1 MKALPNLVFGIT
13 VISSWSIAAAA
24 EIRFNRDIRP
34 ILSENCFQCH
44 GPDHNA
50 RQANL
55 RLDREEE
62 AVAAGAI
69 KPGDPGNS
77 KLVQRIRASD
87 PVRLMPPSWS
97 NKKLS
102 DEQKDLL
109 TRWIKQGAQYEPH
122 WAYIKPERP
131 EAPEGPAAIDHL
143 VNRKLEEKAL
153 RPVSQAD
160 RRTLARRLSFDLTGL
175 PPSPETVD
183 AFVNDSD
190 ARAYERLVEKFMSS
204 PQFGERMA
212 VHWLDL
218 VRYADT
224 MGYHSDVPISM
235 YPYRDYVIRAFNEN
249 KPFDQFT
256 REQLGG
262 DLLPNPTTWQRVA
275 SGYNRLN
282 RMTNEG
288 GAQPGEYLVRYLSD
302 RLRATSTVWLGS
314 TLGCAECHDHKFD
327 PFTTKDFY
335 QFAAF
340 FADIEEVGVYV
351 GTWEFGPR
359 VRVPTPEGEQEI
371 AGIDR
376 EIAKLEQ
383 KGKGQLSPG
392 QTEMEDFARYV
403 VREDIES
410 WVAPKVRELAA
421 KSKSKFRRH
430 EDGTIEIKGEAPDT
444 DIHRA
449 DLNLGPGKVT
459 AIRLEALQFPTNPF
473 PRPLLDAEKGF
484 MLTRFTV
491 EIVRRRSRPQPIPI
505 VAAFDNGHEERRSA
519 LYALDD
525 NEQSGWGRSGEV
537 GDPLPQALFLLES
550 PLELRPGDV
559 LRVRMY
565 YESKPAPSRFRL
577 SVTDA
582 AFPEFVPGKNVEE
595 AVLAKGDLT
604 ADQQTALKEHFLSI
618 TNGNSNWKQI
628 LELERQRQVVF
639 QEGGDCLTTHAVE
652 ARTVR
657 VLPRGNWMD
666 ESGEIVEPQA
676 PHFLKQ
682 IPIRN
687 GRLTRLDLANWLVD
701 RGNPLTARV
710 FVNRLWK
717 AFFGTGLSKIL
728 NDIGSQGEAPQNQD
742 LLDWLAVEFMESGW
756 DVKHILRTMLLSET
770 YRRSS
775 EPTEELK
782 AGDPYNIYHGR
793 QSATRLDAEFIRD
806 GTLSVSGRLNPTI
819 GGPSVKPYQPAG
831 YYKELNFPKRTYKA
845 DLNENQFRRGLYTH
859 WQRQYLH
866 PSLMAFDA
874 PSREE
879 CVADRSISN
888 TPLQALTLLN
898 DPTYVE
904 AARTFAKRILKS
916 AETDT
921 GARLDFAFRHA
932 FSRNAEAEE
941 REVLAQLLK
950 SQREHFKNHPEDA
963 ENLLSV
969 GISEV
974 PEDLD
979 VSDLAAWTSVARA
992 IFNKHEFIMRY

>member
-1 MKALPNLVFGIT
+1 M
-13 VISSWSIAAAA
+13 ISSWGIATAA

-44 GPDHNA
+44 GPDQNA

-62 AVAAGAI
+62 AVTAGAI

-77 KLVQRIRASD
+77 KLVQRIRASN
-87 PVRLMPPSWS
+87 PARVMPPFRS

-102 DEQKDLL
+102 DEQKNLL
-109 TRWIKQGAQYEPH
+109 TRWVKQGAEYEPH

-131 EAPEGPAAIDHL
+131 EAPEGPAAVDYL
-143 VNRKLEEKAL
+143 VNRKLEEKSL
-153 RPVSQAD
+153 RPTGQAD
-160 RRTLARRLSFDLTGL
+160 RRTLARRLSIDLTGL
-175 PPSPETVD
+175 PPSLETVD
-183 AFVNDSD
+183 AFVNGSD
-190 ARAYERLVEKFMSS
+190 ARAYERLVKKFMSS

-224 MGYHSDVPISM
+224 MGFHGDVPISM
-235 YPYRDYVIRAFNEN
+235 YPYRDYVIRAFNED

-288 GAQPGEYLVRYLSD
+288 GAQPGEYLARYLSD
-302 RLRATSTVWLGS
+302 RLRATSSVWLGS

-327 PFTTKDFY
+327 PFTSKDFY

-340 FADIEEVGVYV
+340 FADIEEVGVYL
-351 GTWEFGPR
+351 GTWDFGPR

-371 AGIDR
+371 ARIDR

-383 KGKGQLSPG
+383 GGKGQLAAGPP
-392 QTEMEDFARYV
+392 EAKDFTRDF
-403 VREDIES
+403 RENLES
-410 WVAPKVRELAA
+410 WLVPKVRELSTQ
-421 KSKSKFRRH
+421 SKSKFRRH
-430 EDGTIEIKGEAPDT
+430 KDGTIEIKGEAPVT
-444 DIHRA
+444 DVHRA
-449 DLNLGPGKVT
+449 DLKVGPVKVT
-459 AIRLEALQFPTNPF
+459 AIRLEALQF
-473 PRPLLDAEKGF
+473 DAEEGF
-484 MLTRFTV
+484 LLTRFAV
-491 EIVRRRSRPQPIPI
+491 ELLRRRSRPQPIPI
-505 VAAFDNGHEERRSA
+505 VAAFDNGHEDRRTA

-525 NEQSGWGRSGEV
+525 HGHSGWGRTGEL
-537 GDPLPQALFLLES
+537 GDPLPQAIFLLES
-550 PLELRPGDV
+550 PLELRPSDV

-565 YESKPAPSRFRL
+565 YEWGYKNKAPSRFRL

-582 AFPEFVPGKNVEE
+582 MFPEFVPGKTVGE

-604 ADQQTALKEHFLSI
+604 ADQQTALKEHFLRI

-628 LELERQRQVVF
+628 RELERQKQVVF
-639 QEGGDCLTTHAVE
+639 QKGGDCLTTHAVE
-652 ARTVR
+652 PRTIR
-657 VLPRGNWMD
+657 ILPRGNWMD
-666 ESGEIVEPQA
+666 ESGEIVEPQV

-701 RGNPLTARV
+701 RDNPLTARV

-717 AFFGTGLSKIL
+717 VLFGTGLSRIL
-728 NDIGSQGEAPQNQD
+728 NDIGSQGEAPLNQD

-756 DVKHILRTMLLSET
+756 DVKHIIRTILLSET

-775 EPTEELK
+775 EPSEELK
-782 AGDPYNIYHGR
+782 AGDPYNIYYGR

-806 GTLSVSGRLNPTI
+806 GALAISGLLNPTI

-866 PSLMAFDA
+866 PSLMVFDA

-879 CVADRSISN
+879 CAADRSISN

-904 AARTFAKRILKS
+904 AARTFAQRILKS
-916 AETDT
+916 GDTDT
-921 GARLDFAFRHA
+921 SARLNFVFRYA
-932 FSRNAEAEE
+932 FSRNIEDEE

-950 SQREHFKNHPEDA
+950 SQSEHFKNHSKDA
-963 ENLLSV
+963 EDLLSV

-979 VSDLAAWTSVARA
+979 LDELAAWTNVARA

>member
-1 MKALPNLVFGIT
+1 MNTLPNLVLAIT
-13 VISSWSIAAAA
+13 LISSWSLAAAA

-34 ILSENCFQCH
+34 ILSKNCFQCH

-77 KLVQRIRASD
+77 KLVQRIRASE

-109 TRWIKQGAQYEPH
+109 TRWIKQGAQYEQH
-122 WAYIKPERP
+122 WAYIKPVRP
-131 EAPEGPAAIDHL
+131 EAPEGPSAIDYL
-143 VNRKLEEKAL
+143 VNRKLEEKGL
-153 RPVSQAD
+153 RPVGQAG
-160 RRTLARRLSFDLTGL
+160 RRTLARRLSLDLTGL

-183 AFVNDSD
+183 AFVNNSD
-190 ARAYERLVEKFMSS
+190 ARAYKKLVEKFMSS

-224 MGYHSDVPISM
+224 MGFHGDVPINM
-235 YPYRDYVIRAFNEN
+235 YPFRDYVIRSFNDN

-288 GAQPGEYLVRYLSD
+288 GAQRGEYLARYLSD
-302 RLRATSTVWLGS
+302 RLRATSSVWLGS

-327 PFTTKDFY
+327 PFSTKDFY

-340 FADIEEVGVYV
+340 FADIEEVGVYP
-351 GTWEFGPR
+351 GTWDFGPR
-359 VRVPTPEGEQEI
+359 VRVPTPEGEKQI

-383 KGKGQLSPG
+383 EGKRRQAAGE
-392 QTEMEDFARYV
+392 TEMEGFARYV
-403 VREDIES
+403 RENIERWS
-410 WVAPKVRELAA
+410 LPKVRRLSA

-430 EDGTIEIKGEAPDT
+430 KDGTIEIKGEAPAT

-449 DLNLGPGKVT
+449 DLKLGPGRVT
-459 AIRLEALQFPTNPF
+459 AIRLEALQF
-473 PRPLLDAEKGF
+473 DAEKGF

-491 EIVRRRSRPQPIPI
+491 ELLRRRSRPQPIPI
-505 VAAFDNGHEERRSA
+505 VAAFDNGHEDRCAA

-525 NEQSGWGRSGEV
+525 HEQSGWGRSGELE
-537 GDPLPQALFLLES
+537 DPPPQAIFLLES
-550 PLELRPGDV
+550 PLETRAGDA

-565 YESKPAPSRFRL
+565 YEWDDENKAPSRFRL
-577 SVTDA
+577 SVTDT
-582 AFPEFVPGKNVEE
+582 AFPEFVPGKNVGE
-595 AVLAKGDLT
+595 AVLAKSDLT
-604 ADQQTALKEHFLSI
+604 AGRQTALKEHFLSI
-618 TNGNSNWKQI
+618 TNENSHWKQI
-628 LELERQRQVVF
+628 RELERQKQVVV
-639 QEGGDCLTTHAVE
+639 QAGGDCLTTHTVE
-652 ARTVR
+652 PRTVR
-657 VLPRGNWMD
+657 ILPRGNWMD

-682 IPIRN
+682 IPVRN

-701 RGNPLTARV
+701 RDNPLTARV

-717 AFFGTGLSKIL
+717 ALFGTGLSKIL
-728 NDIGSQGEAPQNQD
+728 NDIGSQGEAPRNQD

-756 DVKHILRTMLLSET
+756 DVKHIVRTMLLSET

-775 EPTEELK
+775 EPSEELK
-782 AGDPYNIYHGR
+782 AGDPYNVYYGR
-793 QSATRLDAEFIRD
+793 QSAMRLDAEFIRD
-806 GTLSVSGRLNPTI
+806 SALAVSGLLNPAI
-819 GGPSVKPYQPAG
+819 GGPSVKPYQPPG

-879 CVADRSISN
+879 CAADRSISN

-916 AETDT
+916 GETDT
-921 GARLDFAFRHA
+921 SARLDFAFRHA

-941 REVLAQLLK
+941 RDVLAQLLK
-950 SQREHFKNHPEDA
+950 SQHEHFKNHPENA

-979 VSDLAAWTSVARA
+979 LDELAAWTSVARA

>member
-1 MKALPNLVFGIT
+1 MTPSLRNLVVGIML
-13 VISSWSIAAAA
+13 ISSWSIAAAA

-34 ILSENCFQCH
+34 ILSKNCFQCH
-44 GPDHNA
+44 GPDGNA

-55 RLDREEE
+55 RLDREAE

-69 KPGDPGNS
+69 TPGDPDNS
-77 KLVQRIRASD
+77 KLVERIHASD

-97 NKKLS
+97 NKKLTA
-102 DEQKDLL
+102 EQKDLL
-109 TRWIKQGAQYEPH
+109 TRWIKQGARYEQH

-131 EAPEGPAAIDHL
+131 EAPQGPAAIDSL
-143 VNRKLEEKAL
+143 VNKKLEEKGLQPVGQAP
-153 RPVSQAD
+153 RP
-160 RRTLARRLSFDLTGL
+160 TLARRLSLDLTGL
-175 PPSPETVD
+175 PPSPETVA

-190 ARAYERLVEKFMSS
+190 AHAYEKLVDKFMSS

-224 MGYHSDVPISM
+224 MGFHGDVPITM
-235 YPYRDYVIRAFNEN
+235 YPYRDYVIRSFNEN

-288 GAQPGEYLVRYLSD
+288 GAQPAEYLARYLSD
-302 RLRATSTVWLGS
+302 RLRATSSVWLGS

-327 PFTTKDFY
+327 PFLTKDFY
-335 QFAAF
+335 HFAAF
-340 FADIEEVGVYV
+340 FADIEEVGVYP
-351 GTWEFGPR
+351 GTWDFGPR
-359 VRVPTPEGEQEI
+359 VWVPTPEGEKEI
-371 AGIDR
+371 ARIDR
-376 EIAKLEQ
+376 QIARLEQ
-383 KGKGQLSPG
+383 QGKGRLSAD
-392 QTEMEDFARYV
+392 QTEMESFARS
-403 VREDIES
+403 VRENLAS
-410 WVAPKVRELAA
+410 WRVPKVRQLSA

-430 EDGTIEIKGEAPDT
+430 KDGTIEIKGEAPVT

-449 DLNLGPGKVT
+449 DLKLRPGKVT
-459 AIRLEALQFPTNPF
+459 AIRWEALQF
-473 PRPLLDAEKGF
+473 DAEEGF

-491 EIVRRRSRPQPIPI
+491 ELLRRGSRPQPIPI
-505 VAAFDNGHEERRSA
+505 AAAFDNGHEDRRNA
-519 LYALDD
+519 IYALDD
-525 NEQSGWGRSGEV
+525 HDQSGWGRSGEV
-537 GDPLPQALFLLES
+537 GDPLPQAIFLLES
-550 PLELRPGDV
+550 PLETRAGDA

-565 YESKPAPSRFRL
+565 YEWKHKNKAPSRFRL

-582 AFPEFVPGKNVEE
+582 AFPEFVPGKSVEE

-604 ADQQTALKEHFLSI
+604 AGRQTALQEHFLSV
-618 TNGNSNWKQI
+618 TNGNPNWKQI
-628 LELERQRQVVF
+628 RELERQRQAVV
-639 QEGGDCLTTHAVE
+639 QKGGDCLTTQAVE
-652 ARTVR
+652 PRTVR

-687 GRLTRLDLANWLVD
+687 GRLTRLDLAAWLAD
-701 RGNPLTARV
+701 RDNPLTARV

-717 AFFGTGLSKIL
+717 AFLGSGLSKIL

-756 DVKHILRTMLLSET
+756 DVKHIIRTILLSET

-775 EPTEELK
+775 EPSEELK
-782 AGDPYNIYHGR
+782 AGDPYNVYYGR
-793 QSATRLDAEFIRD
+793 QSAMRLDAEFIRD
-806 GTLSVSGRLNPTI
+806 SALAVSGLLNPTI
-819 GGPSVKPYQPAG
+819 GGPSVKPYQPPG

-879 CVADRSISN
+879 CAADRSLSN

-904 AARTFAKRILKS
+904 AARGLAKLILNS
-916 AETDT
+916 GETDT
-921 GARLDFAFRHA
+921 GRRLDFAFRRA

-950 SQREHFKNHPEDA
+950 SRREHFQSHPEDA
-963 ENLLSV
+963 ENLLSA

-979 VSDLAAWTSVARA
+979 VRDLAAWTSVARA

>member
-1 MKALPNLVFGIT
+1 MKPSRNCVVGIML
-13 VISSWSIAAAA
+13 ISSWSLAAAA

-34 ILSENCFQCH
+34 ILSKNCFQCH
-44 GPDHNA
+44 GPDRNA

-62 AVAAGAI
+62 AIAAGAI

-77 KLVQRIRASD
+77 KLAERIHASD

-102 DEQKDLL
+102 AEQKDLL
-109 TRWIKQGAQYEPH
+109 TRWIKQGAQYEQH
-122 WAYIKPERP
+122 WAYIRPERP
-131 EAPEGPAAIDHL
+131 EVPQGPAAIDYL
-143 VNRKLEEKAL
+143 VNKKLEEKGL
-153 RPVSQAD
+153 QPVGEAGRS
-160 RRTLARRLSFDLTGL
+160 TLARRLSLDLTGL
-175 PPSPETVD
+175 PPAPETVA

-190 ARAYERLVEKFMSS
+190 TRAYEKLVDKLISS
-204 PQFGERMA
+204 SQFGERMA

-224 MGYHSDVPISM
+224 MGFHGDVPISM

-288 GAQPGEYLVRYLSD
+288 GAQPGEYLARYLSD
-302 RLRATSTVWLGS
+302 RLRATSSVWLGS

-327 PFTTKDFY
+327 PFLTKDFY
-335 QFAAF
+335 QFEAF
-340 FADIEEVGVYV
+340 FADIEEVGVYS
-351 GTWEFGPR
+351 GTWDFGPR
-359 VRVPTPEGEQEI
+359 VRVPSLEDEKEI
-371 AGIDR
+371 ARIDR
-376 EIAKLEQ
+376 ELTDLEQ
-383 KGKGQLSPG
+383 EGRGRLAANK
-392 QTEMEDFARYV
+392 TEMDDLAGY
-403 VREDIES
+403 VREILEG
-410 WVAPKVRELAA
+410 WVVPEVRELSA
-421 KSKSKFRRH
+421 KSRSKFRRH
-430 EDGTIEIKGEAPDT
+430 KDGTIELRGKAPVT
-444 DIHRA
+444 DIHRV
-449 DLNLGPGKVT
+449 DLKLRPGKVT
-459 AIRLEALQFPTNPF
+459 ALRLEALQF
-473 PRPLLDAEKGF
+473 DAKKGF

-491 EIVRRRSRPQPIPI
+491 ELLRRGSRPQPIPI
-505 VAAFDNGHEERRSA
+505 AAAFDNGHQDRRAA

-525 NEQSGWGRSGEV
+525 HEQSGWGRSGEL
-537 GDPLPQALFLLES
+537 GDPLPQAIFLLES
-550 PLELRPGDV
+550 PLEARAGDA

-565 YESKPAPSRFRL
+565 YEWKHKHKAPSRFRV
-577 SVTDA
+577 SVSDA
-582 AFPEFVPGKNVEE
+582 AFPEFGPGKSVEE

-604 ADQQTALKEHFLSI
+604 AEMRTALQDHFLGVS
-618 TNGNSNWKQI
+618 NGNSNWKQI
-628 LELERQRQVVF
+628 RELERQRQIVI

-687 GRLTRLDLANWLVD
+687 GRLTRLDLADWLAD
-701 RGNPLTARV
+701 RDNPLTARV

-717 AFFGTGLSKIL
+717 AFFGSGLSKIL
-728 NDIGSQGEAPQNQD
+728 NDIGSQGEAPRNQD
-742 LLDWLAVEFMESGW
+742 LLDWLAVEFIESGW
-756 DVKHILRTMLLSET
+756 DVKHITRTMLLSET

-775 EPTEELK
+775 EPSEELK
-782 AGDPYNIYHGR
+782 AGDPYNVYYGR
-793 QSATRLDAEFIRD
+793 QSAMRLDAEFIRD
-806 GTLSVSGRLNPTI
+806 SALAVSGLLNPAI

-831 YYKELNFPKRTYKA
+831 YYEELNFPKRTYKP

-879 CVADRSISN
+879 CAADRSLSN

-904 AARTFAKRILKS
+904 AAREFARLILNS
-916 AETDT
+916 GETDT
-921 GARLDFAFRHA
+921 GRRLDFAFRRA
-932 FSRNAEAEE
+932 FSRNAAAKE
-941 REVLAQLLK
+941 REVLAQLLN
-950 SQREHFKNHPEDA
+950 SRREHFQSHPADA
-963 ENLLSV
+963 ENLLSA

-974 PEDLD
+974 PEDLA
-979 VSDLAAWTSVARA
+979 VPELAAWTSVARA
-992 IFNKHEFIMRY
+992 IFNKHEFIVRY

>member
-1 MKALPNLVFGIT
+1 MKPLRSFILAIT
-13 VISSWSIAAAA
+13 LISSWSLAAAA

-34 ILSENCFQCH
+34 ILSKNCFQCH

-109 TRWIKQGAQYEPH
+109 TRWIKQGARYEQH

-131 EAPEGPAAIDHL
+131 EAPEGPSAIDYL
-143 VNRKLEEKAL
+143 VNTKLEEKGL
-153 RPVSQAD
+153 RPVGQAD
-160 RRTLARRLSFDLTGL
+160 RRTLARRLSLDLTGL

-183 AFVNDSD
+183 AFVSDSD
-190 ARAYERLVEKFMSS
+190 ARTYEKLVKKFMSS

-224 MGYHSDVPISM
+224 IGFHSDVPINM
-235 YPYRDYVIRAFNEN
+235 YPFRDYVIRSFNDN

-288 GAQPGEYLVRYLSD
+288 GAQPGEYLARYLSD
-302 RLRATSTVWLGS
+302 RLRATSSVWLGS

-327 PFTTKDFY
+327 PFATKDFY

-340 FADIEEVGVYV
+340 FADIEEVGLNP
-351 GTWEFGPR
+351 GTWDFGPR

-371 AGIDR
+371 ARIDR

-383 KGKGQLSPG
+383 EGKRQLSAG
-392 QTEMEDFARYV
+392 QAEIEGFARH
-403 VREDIES
+403 VRENLES
-410 WVAPKVRELAA
+410 WVAPKVRQLSA

-430 EDGTIEIKGEAPDT
+430 KDGTVEIRGEAPAT

-449 DLNLGPGKVT
+449 DLKLGPGRVT
-459 AIRLEALQFPTNPF
+459 GIRLEALQF
-473 PRPLLDAEKGF
+473 DAEKGF
-484 MLTRFTV
+484 ILTRFTV
-491 EIVRRRSRPQPIPI
+491 ELLRRRSRPQPIPI
-505 VAAFDNGHEERRSA
+505 VAAFDNGHEDPSNA

-525 NEQSGWGRSGEV
+525 HEESGWGRSGEL
-537 GDPLPQALFLLES
+537 GDPLPQAIFLLES
-550 PLELRPGDV
+550 PLELRAGDA

-565 YESKPAPSRFRL
+565 YEWKHENKAPSRFRL

-582 AFPEFVPGKNVEE
+582 TFPEFVPGKNVRE
-595 AVLAKGDLT
+595 AVLARGDLT
-604 ADQQTALKEHFLSI
+604 ADQQTALKEYFLSV
-618 TNGNSNWKQI
+618 TNENSHWKQI
-628 LELERQRQVVF
+628 RALERQKQLVF
-639 QEGGDCLTTHAVE
+639 QKGGDCLTTHAVE

-657 VLPRGNWMD
+657 ILPRGNWMD

-701 RGNPLTARV
+701 RDNPLTARV

-717 AFFGTGLSKIL
+717 ALFGTGLSKIL

-756 DVKHILRTMLLSET
+756 DVKHIVRTMLLSET

-775 EPTEELK
+775 EPSEELK

-806 GTLSVSGRLNPTI
+806 GALAVSGLLNPTI
-819 GGPSVKPYQPAG
+819 GGPSVKPYQPPG

-879 CVADRSISN
+879 CAADRSISN

-916 AETDT
+916 GETDT
-921 GARLDFAFRHA
+921 SARLDFAFRHA

-941 REVLAQLLK
+941 RDVLAQLLK
-950 SQREHFKNHPEDA
+950 SQHEHFKNHPEDA
-963 ENLLSV
+963 EDLLSV

-979 VSDLAAWTSVARA
+979 LDELAAWTNVARA

>member
-1 MKALPNLVFGIT
+1 MKPLRSFILAIT
-13 VISSWSIAAAA
+13 LISSWSIAAAA

-34 ILSENCFQCH
+34 ILSKNCFQCH
-44 GPDHNA
+44 GPDRNA
-50 RQANL
+50 RQADL
-55 RLDREEE
+55 RLDRKEE

-87 PVRLMPPSWS
+87 PVRVMPPSWS

-109 TRWIKQGAQYEPH
+109 TSWIDQGAEYEQH

-131 EAPEGPAAIDHL
+131 EAPKGASAIDYL
-143 VNRKLEEKAL
+143 VNKKLEEKGL
-153 RPVSQAD
+153 QPVGQAG
-160 RRTLARRLSFDLTGL
+160 RRTLARRLSLDLTGL

-183 AFVNDSD
+183 AFVSNSD
-190 ARAYERLVEKFMSS
+190 ARAYEKLVKKFMSS

-224 MGYHSDVPISM
+224 MGFHGDVPINM
-235 YPYRDYVIRAFNEN
+235 YPFRDYVIRSFNDN

-288 GAQPGEYLVRYLSD
+288 GAQAGEYLARYLSD
-302 RLRATSTVWLGS
+302 RLRATSSVWLGS

-327 PFTTKDFY
+327 PFATKDFY

-340 FADIEEVGVYV
+340 FADIEEVGVYP
-351 GTWEFGPR
+351 GTWDFGPR

-376 EIAKLEQ
+376 QIAKLEQ
-383 KGKGQLSPG
+383 EGKGRLAAG
-392 QTEMEDFARYV
+392 ETEMEGFARHI
-403 VREDIES
+403 RENLES
-410 WVAPKVRELAA
+410 WVVPKVRQLAA
-421 KSKSKFRRH
+421 KSKAKFRRH
-430 EDGTIEIKGEAPDT
+430 KDGTIEIKGEAPVT

-449 DLNLGPGKVT
+449 DLKLGPGKVT
-459 AIRLEALQFPTNPF
+459 AIRLEVLQF
-473 PRPLLDAEKGF
+473 DAEKRF
-484 MLTRFTV
+484 ILTRFTV
-491 EIVRRRSRPQPIPI
+491 ELLRRRSRPQPLPI
-505 VAAFDNGHEERRSA
+505 VAAFDNGHEDRRNV

-525 NEQSGWGRSGEV
+525 HDQSGWGQSGEA
-537 GDPLPQALFLLES
+537 GDPSPQAIFLLDS
-550 PLELRPGDV
+550 PLETSVGDS

-565 YESKPAPSRFRL
+565 YEWKHKTKAPSRFRL

-582 AFPEFVPGKNVEE
+582 AFPEFAPRKSVRE
-595 AVLAKGDLT
+595 AVLAKDDLT
-604 ADQQTALKEHFLSI
+604 ADKQTALKEHFSSI
-618 TNGNSNWKQI
+618 TNGNSHWKQI
-628 LELERQRQVVF
+628 RELERQKQVVV
-639 QEGGDCLTTHAVE
+639 QAGGDCLTTHAVE
-652 ARTVR
+652 PRTVR

-687 GRLTRLDLANWLVD
+687 GRLTRLDLASWLVD
-701 RGNPLTARV
+701 SDNPLTARV

-717 AFFGTGLSKIL
+717 ALFGTGLSKIL
-728 NDIGSQGEAPQNQD
+728 NDIGSQGEVPQNQD

-756 DVKHILRTMLLSET
+756 DVKHIVRTMLLSET

-775 EPTEELK
+775 EPSGELK

-806 GTLSVSGRLNPTI
+806 GALAVSGLLNPAI
-819 GGPSVKPYQPAG
+819 GGPSVKPYQPPG
-831 YYKELNFPKRTYKA
+831 YYKELNFPKRTYKP

-879 CVADRSISN
+879 CAADRSISN

-904 AARTFAKRILKS
+904 AARGLAKRILQS
-916 AETDT
+916 DETDT

-932 FSRNAEAEE
+932 FSRNAGAEE

-950 SQREHFKNHPEDA
+950 SRREHFTSHPEDA
-963 ENLLSV
+963 ESLLSV

-979 VSDLAAWTSVARA
+979 LDELAAWTSVARA